1 MSNNPLKGHFR
12 APKMFTRLPSSGA
25 FYNEG
30 VLELNDTGEVEIYAM
45 TSRDEVLMRNPDA
58 LLNGESVSQII
69 SSCAPQIKKPR
80 DLLGADVDALMVAIQ
95 GATYGDEVRVE
106 TSCPQCGNTVVGAG
120 SVQAS
125 LSTMKN
131 VPTDVKVETDNGLT
145 IELRPVTYETTIAA
159 GVSNFQNARSM
170 QSIADIDDDLE
181 KLKAFNESY
190 MKMAE
195 LNFLVILD
203 SIYSISGTDQ
213 NGEEFIVTDRENIR
227 EFMENVETD
236 IGKRVT
242 EQVNILQEAGI
253 DKNVKIQCQEESCGH
268 IFETNLEF
276 DPVNFSTAS

>member
-1 MSNNPLKGHFR
+1 MSNNPLKSHFR
-12 APKMFTRLPSSGA
+12 APKLFTRLPSGGA
-25 FYNEG
+25 FYSEG
-30 VLELNDTGEVEIYAM
+30 VVDLSETNEIEIYAM
-45 TSRDEVLMRNPDA
+45 TSRDEILMRNPDA

-69 SSCAPQIKKPR
+69 SSCAPAINKPR
-80 DLLGADVDALMVAIQ
+80 ELLGADVDAIMVAIQ

-106 TSCPQCGNTVVGAG
+106 TPCPECGNSVVGAG

-125 LSTMKN
+125 LATMKM
-131 VPTDVKVETDNGLT
+131 VPQDVKVETDAGLV

-170 QSIADIDDDLE
+170 QSIVDIKDDLE

-203 SIYSISGTDQ
+203 SIYSISGTDD
-213 NGEEFIVTDRENIR
+213 NGEEFIVTDRTNIR
-227 EFMENVETD
+227 EYMENVETS
-236 IGKRVT
+236 IGKQVT
-242 EQVNILQEAGI
+242 DQVNLLQEAGI
-253 DKNVKIQCQEESCGH
+253 DKTVKIQCQEEACGH

>member
-12 APKMFTRLPSSGA
+12 APKMFTRLPSGGA

-106 TSCPQCGNTVVGAG
+106 TPCPECGNTVVGAG

>member
-1 MSNNPLKGHFR
+1 MTNNPLKGHFR
-12 APKMFTRLPSSGA
+12 APKLFTRLPSGGA
-25 FYNEG
+25 FYTDGVVNFNE
-30 VLELNDTGEVEIYAM
+30 TGDIEIYAM
-45 TSRDEVLMRNPDA
+45 TSRDEILMRNPDA

-69 SSCAPQIKKPR
+69 SSCAPQVKRPR
-80 DLLGADVDALMVAIQ
+80 ELLGADVDALMVAIQ

-106 TSCPQCGNTVVGAG
+106 TACPECGNTVVGAG

-125 LSTMKN
+125 LATMRD
-131 VPTDVKVETDNGLT
+131 VPKDVKVTTDNGLV

-203 SIYSISGTDQ
+203 SIYSISGQDDE
-213 NGEEFIVTDRENIR
+213 GEEFIVTDRTNIR
-227 EFMENVETD
+227 EYMENVETD

-253 DKNVKIQCQEESCGH
+253 DKTVKIQCQDESCGH

>member
-1 MSNNPLKGHFR
+1 MTNNPLKGHFR
-12 APKMFTRLPSSGA
+12 APKLFTRLPSGGT
-25 FYNEG
+25 FYDDG
-30 VLELNDTGEVEIYAM
+30 VVTFSDTGEVEIYAM

-69 SSCAPQIKKPR
+69 TSCAPQVKKPR
-80 DLLGADVDALMVAIQ
+80 ELLGADVDALMVAIQ

-106 TSCPQCGNTVVGAG
+106 TPCPECGNTVVGAG

-125 LSTMKN
+125 LATMKD
-131 VPTDVKVETDNGLT
+131 VPTDIKVETHNGLT
-145 IELRPVTYETTIAA
+145 IELRPVTYTTTIAA

-170 QSIADIDDDLE
+170 QSIADIEDDLE

-203 SIYSISGTDQ
+203 SIYSISGTDE

-227 EFMENVETD
+227 EYMENVETD
-236 IGKRVT
+236 VGKKVT
-242 EQVNILQEAGI
+242 EQVNLLQEAGI
-253 DKNVKIQCQEESCGH
+253 DKTVKIQCQEESCGH
-268 IFETNLEF
+268 VFETNLEF

>member
-12 APKMFTRLPSSGA
+12 APKIFTRLPSSGA

-80 DLLGADVDALMVAIQ
+80 ELLGADVDALMVAIQ

-106 TSCPQCGNTVVGAG
+106 TSCPECGNTVVGAG

-170 QSIADIDDDLE
+170 QSIADIEDDLE

-268 IFETNLEF
+268 VFETNLEF
-276 DPVNFSTAS
+276 DPVNFSIAS

>member
-1 MSNNPLKGHFR
+1 
-12 APKMFTRLPSSGA
+12 
-25 FYNEG
+25 
-30 VLELNDTGEVEIYAM
+30 M

-106 TSCPQCGNTVVGAG
+106 TSCPECGNTVVGAG

>member
-12 APKMFTRLPSSGA
+12 APKIFTRLPSSGA

-80 DLLGADVDALMVAIQ
+80 ELLGADVDALMVAIQ

-106 TSCPQCGNTVVGAG
+106 TSCPECGNTVVGAG

-170 QSIADIDDDLE
+170 QSIADIEDDLE

-268 IFETNLEF
+268 VFETNLEF

>member
-12 APKMFTRLPSSGA
+12 APKIFTRLPSSGA

-80 DLLGADVDALMVAIQ
+80 ELLGADVDALMVAIQ

-106 TSCPQCGNTVVGAG
+106 TSCPECGNTVVGAG

-170 QSIADIDDDLE
+170 QSIADIEDDLE